1 MAIED
6 EYQEDPN
13 GQGYVRQML
22 HGRAKE
28 RGGRGG
34 GRRGSRMRRR
44 RLEVLESVV
53 GGGVGEGRR
62 KFEKV
67 VSDEKSQGEIQE

>member
-34 GRRGSRMRRR
+34 GRRGSRMRR
-44 RLEVLESVV
+44 LEVLESVV

-62 KFEKV
+62 EFEEV
-67 VSDEKSQGEIQE
+67 IGDEKSQGEVNE